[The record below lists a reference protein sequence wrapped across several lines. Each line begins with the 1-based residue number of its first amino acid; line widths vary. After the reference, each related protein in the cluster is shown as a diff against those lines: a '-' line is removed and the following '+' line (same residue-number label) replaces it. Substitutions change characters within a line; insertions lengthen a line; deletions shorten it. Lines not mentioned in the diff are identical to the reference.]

1 VTTFIIK
8 TDNKKLLAFVT
19 LLSCLLG
26 SIQAYA
32 QITRGAVP
40 GEIYMSSDWY
50 ADTQG
55 VQYGIFYSN
64 THGQYLRPQFNSLEI
79 PPPDEMIIGKVLGD
93 ASFGALYN
101 WGNNELWVSFDYG
114 ESWISRGICLYNS
127 KFFSGVNDGVIIKGN
142 SNGLFKSTNFADTFE
157 VIPIIVT
164 CPFTEEGFSENEF
177 FGITSDDGS
186 EFNFV
191 HTIDY
196 GESYSEVS
204 IPPEVT
210 SGQVGGYYPQI
221 SRGTEPGE
229 LYLVSWWPD
238 NNNYKIFHSIDTGYT
253 WTEQYESEYIDTYY
267 WRVSY
272 TAGREPCS
280 FYVTRSRIT
289 PDFDHVWLYI
299 DYSSDCGQTFT
310 TYFHDLVADY
320 TGIENTKLPENTC
333 ISSPNPFST
342 NTTIKFNSTY
352 FSSKAKLNIYTING
366 ILIKQYSIFNKSA
379 ITWNGTDANGKTL
392 ANGVYLYHIIDDQF
406 IYPFNKLIINH

>member
-1 VTTFIIK
+1 
-8 TDNKKLLAFVT
+8 
-19 LLSCLLG
+19 
-26 SIQAYA
+26 
-32 QITRGAVP
+32 
-40 GEIYMSSDWY
+40 
-50 ADTQG
+50 

-64 THGQYLRPQFNSLEI
+64 THGQYLRPQFNSLET
-79 PPPDEMIIGKVLGD
+79 PPPGEMIIGKVLGD
-93 ASFGALYN
+93 ASFGTLYN
-101 WGNNELWVSFDYG
+101 FGNNEFWVSFDYG
-114 ESWISRGICLYNS
+114 ESWEYREDFPDGTYYLSGIT
-127 KFFSGVNDGVIIKGN
+127 SGSIYSTKWGKL
-142 SNGLFKSTNFADTFE
+142 NGSTNYGNTFE
-157 VIPIIVT
+157 ILTDPLTIPVPEIG
-164 CPFTEEGFSENEF
+164 FTDGEF
-177 FGITSDDGS
+177 FGINGDQGVAL
-186 EFNFV
+186 NLV
-191 HTIDY
+191 HTTDFAS
-196 GESYSEVS
+196 SYSENL
-204 IPPEVT
+204 IPPEVAL
-210 SGQVGGYYPQI
+210 GQVGGYYPQI

-342 NTTIKFNSTY
+342 NTTIKFNSTC